1 MLANGA
7 GKARARRGGEGKA
20 PAEWRVIFISSGE
33 IGIADKVAEDG
44 RGRKVAAGQIVRV
57 IDVPADAGAGFGP
70 FENLHEFPN
79 ADAFARH
86 LLKAASENYGQAG
99 RAFLAE
105 ISGKLDGVREAVA
118 GFKNDF
124 INEHCPAGAD
134 GQISRVAGRFA
145 LVAAAGELATKLNI
159 APWER
164 GEASNAAA
172 TCFRAWLDARGNI
185 EPAEISEGVAQVRQF
200 IERHGDG
207 RFTPWDE
214 KESNRPTHSRAG
226 FRKLVSE
233 GGIEYFVMPQV
244 WRSEVCAGFDS
255 GILSRALVERKL
267 LIPDS
272 DGKPQS
278 RHRLPGSRG
287 TTRCYRL
294 SASILEGDD
303 NA

>member
-172 TCFRAWLDARGNI
+172 TCFRAWRTRAAI
-185 EPAEISEGVAQVRQF
+185 
-200 IERHGDG
+200 
-207 RFTPWDE
+207 
-214 KESNRPTHSRAG
+214 SNRRRSVRVWPRYGNSSNGTAMADSRLGMRKNQIVRPIAG
-226 FRKLVSE
+226 
-233 GGIEYFVMPQV
+233 
-244 WRSEVCAGFDS
+244 
-255 GILSRALVERKL
+255 
-267 LIPDS
+267 
-272 DGKPQS
+272 
-278 RHRLPGSRG
+278 PGSASSSVRG
-287 TTRCYRL
+287 
-294 SASILEGDD
+294 ASNIS
-303 NA
+303 